1 MTFDTIYLVYAAL
14 FVGAIFLAEGIYF
27 LVIDSKDHNKAN
39 RRMNMLASGKDAVE
53 VFASLRRK
61 PMRRIRFLGPLG
73 TPLLAL
79 EDALARAGLSISLPR
94 FLLMMLGLTIA
105 TLVLLIFLLQR
116 SALPNVL
123 ATNAVCLVL
132 AVLIGVGVPLLVVSH
147 LVTSRMKKFAR
158 QLPDT
163 LDVMVRSLHAG
174 HPIASALKLVT
185 EEMPDPVGTEF
196 GIAVDEM
203 TYGLELRHALENMG
217 ERIGQSDFR
226 YVVVAINIQH
236 DTGGNLAEVLSNLSS
251 IIRERFRMFQKVKAL
266 SAEGRMSAWVLGILP
281 IVVLLLLSILNPSYY
296 TAVMD
301 DPLFWPVSGVA
312 LGLMTFAIY
321 VMYRMVNFRV

>member
-1 MTFDTIYLVYAAL
+1 MPFDTIYLVYAAL
-14 FVGAIFLAEGIYF
+14 FVGAIFLAEGVYYLI
-27 LVIDSKDHNKAN
+27 VDSKEHSKAN
-39 RRMNMLASGKDAVE
+39 RRMNMLASGKDASE
-53 VFASLRRK
+53 VFEALRRK
-61 PMRRIRFLGPLG
+61 PLRRIPYLGPLG
-73 TPLLAL
+73 IPLVHLESTLAKS
-79 EDALARAGLSISLPR
+79 GLSVSLGR
-94 FLLMMLGLTIA
+94 FLLFMAAVTVVSVV
-105 TLVLLIFLLQR
+105 VLILMLQR

-123 ATNAVCLVL
+123 ATNAACIVL
-132 AVLIGVGVPLLVVSH
+132 ALLIGVGMPLLVVAQMKS
-147 LVTSRMKKFAR
+147 SRLKRFGE

-203 TYGLELRHALENMG
+203 TYGLELRHSLENMA
-217 ERIGQSDFR
+217 ERIGQSDFK

-236 DTGGNLAEVLSNLSS
+236 ETGGNLAEVLSNLSS
-251 IIRERFRMFQKVKAL
+251 IIRERFRMFQKIKAM
-266 SAEGRMSAWVLGILP
+266 SAEGRMSAWVLSALP
-281 IVVLLLLSILNPSYY
+281 IVVLLMLSILNPAYY

-301 DPLFWPVSGVA
+301 DPLFWPVSGIA

-321 VMYRMVNFRV
+321 IMYRMVNFRV